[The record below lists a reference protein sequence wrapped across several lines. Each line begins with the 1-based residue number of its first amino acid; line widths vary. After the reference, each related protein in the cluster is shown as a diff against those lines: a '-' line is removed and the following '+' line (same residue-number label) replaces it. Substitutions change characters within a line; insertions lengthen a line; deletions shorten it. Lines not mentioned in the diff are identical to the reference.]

1 MSKYEKQV
9 YKELVA
15 WQEEMQLGPS
25 LVGKATKA
33 VQVKIN
39 QMVPEKI
46 HKIITETIKQM
57 IKGVITGADITTTWP
72 QSWRKKPQYSSIEEL
87 ENKVKGKIKFYR
99 NTATAEGA
107 ATGFGGF
114 VWGLADFPL
123 WLTIKMKMLFEI
135 ASNSGYDVRDYRE
148 RIYILH
154 IFQLT
159 FSSQQHRNKIYK
171 IIENWEI
178 EKEQLP
184 ENFNEF
190 DWRTFQLE
198 YRDRIDLAKLLQ
210 LIPGIGAIVGAYV
223 NHRFTNQLGQ
233 NAMNAYRMRY
243 LKSESHESGHFS
255 NKSMPKS
262 S

>member
-1 MSKYEKQV
+1 LILLELTENHLMTGEKNLNIPRL
-9 YKELVA
+9 KN
-15 WQEEMQLGPS
+15 W
-25 LVGKATKA
+25 
-33 VQVKIN
+33 
-39 QMVPEKI
+39 
-46 HKIITETIKQM
+46 
-57 IKGVITGADITTTWP
+57 
-72 QSWRKKPQYSSIEEL
+72 
-87 ENKVKGKIKFYR
+87 KIKLKAKLSFI
-99 NTATAEGA
+99 EIPLPPKEQLQV
-107 ATGFGGF
+107 FGGF

-233 NAMNAYRMRY
+233 NAINAYRMRY